1 MAPQVKDLALSLRW
15 LGLLLV
21 GRVWSL
27 AWEFPHVMGMPK
39 KKKSTMHYQQ
49 ILENSLITPAS
60 IHRNLPTSQ
69 YFVETISKPLF
80 YLTL

>member
-27 AWEFPHVMGMPK
+27 AWEFPHVMGVAK
-39 KKKSTMHYQQ
+39 KKKKKKVM
-49 ILENSLITPAS
+49 AF
-60 IHRNLPTSQ
+60 NLTES
-69 YFVETISKPLF
+69 
-80 YLTL
+80 